1 MFGTAKSAT
10 VRQGK
15 AVGGDEAEDTANKAL
30 QHDALSKL
38 NTQSGADNTAD
49 DVLGQ
54 TEDLIKNPPAV
65 PENTPERDAKNKAVE
80 KAAKKAKKKTFHIK
94 ASTGPYGTVFIDGAE
109 DLGTISVLEGEPQT
123 FDFIPDEGCKLVLRH
138 RRRHGTATHALFGR
152 AFGSVPLS

>member
-80 KAAKKAKKKTFHIK
+80 KKRAEHEALLAAQKEKELNP
-94 ASTGPYGTVFIDGAE
+94 GM
-109 DLGTISVLEGEPQT
+109 
-123 FDFIPDEGCKLVLRH
+123 
-138 RRRHGTATHALFGR
+138 TARTD
-152 AFGSVPLS
+152 